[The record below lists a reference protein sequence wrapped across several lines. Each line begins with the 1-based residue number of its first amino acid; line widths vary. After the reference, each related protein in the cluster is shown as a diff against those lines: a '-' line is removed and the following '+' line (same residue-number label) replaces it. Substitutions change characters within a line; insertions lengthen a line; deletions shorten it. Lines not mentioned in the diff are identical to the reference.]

1 MVCYN
6 LCGGEFMKKIAV
18 MTSGGDAPGMNAAI
32 RAVVRSGLHYD
43 MEVYGIYYGY
53 KGLCE
58 GNIKKL
64 SRNDVSR
71 IINRGGTVLGSA
83 RYPEFKD
90 RDVRQKG
97 VEKLQDLGIEALV
110 VIGGDGTYRGAQALS
125 EMGIHTVGLPGTID
139 NDISST
145 DYTIG
150 FMTSL
155 QTVVDSIDKLRDTSM
170 SHVRCSV
177 VEVMGRACGDIALYA
192 GIAGGSEFIITPET
206 GFNKTRLLDAIEHSN
221 KTGKRHAIVVVTENM
236 VNVMDLAKEIEAHT
250 GFETRATVLGHV
262 QRGGDPVAFDRVLAT
277 EMGEYAVDLIASGKS
292 SRAVGLRGMDYVDYD
307 INFALNKK
315 REIPNKRYGLVGRLK

>member
-1 MVCYN
+1 
-6 LCGGEFMKKIAV
+6 
-18 MTSGGDAPGMNAAI
+18 MNAAI
-32 RAVVRSGLHYD
+32 RAVVRTGLHYD
-43 MEVYGIYYGY
+43 LEVYGIYHGY

-64 SRNDVSR
+64 TRNDVTR

-83 RYPEFKD
+83 RYPEFAQ
-90 RDVRQKG
+90 REVREVGIKQLDK
-97 VEKLQDLGIEALV
+97 LGIEAV
-110 VIGGDGTYRGAQALS
+110 IVIGGDGTYRGAQALS
-125 EMGIHTVGLPGTID
+125 EMGVPCVGLPGTID

-150 FMTSL
+150 FFTSL

-170 SHVRCSV
+170 SHKRCSV
-177 VEVMGRACGDIALYA
+177 VEVMGRYCGDLALYA

-206 GFNKTRLLDAIEHSN
+206 GFNKERLLDAIEQSN
-221 KTGKRHAIVVVTENM
+221 KSGKRHAIVVVTEHM
-236 VNVMDLAKEIEAHT
+236 VDVMALAIEIEEKT

-262 QRGGDPVAFDRVLAT
+262 QRGGNPVSMDRVLAT
-277 EMGEYAVDLIASGKS
+277 EMGEYAVELLVHGKS
-292 SRAVGLRGMDYVDYD
+292 GRAVGLKGMDYVDYD

>member
-1 MVCYN
+1 MTNV
-6 LCGGEFMKKIAV
+6 KKIAV

-32 RAVVRSGLHYD
+32 RAVVRSGQHYG

-64 SRNDVSR
+64 ERNDVSR
-71 IINRGGTVLGSA
+71 IISRGGTVLGSA
-83 RYPEFKD
+83 RFPEFKD
-90 RDVRQKG
+90 RNTRQQA
-97 VEKLQDLGIEALV
+97 VDRLQDLGIEAVV
-110 VIGGDGTYRGAQALS
+110 VIGGDGTYRGAQALN
-125 EMGIHTVGLPGTID
+125 EMGIKTIGLPGTID

-155 QTVVDSIDKLRDTSM
+155 QTAVDSIDKLRDTSM

-177 VEVMGRACGDIALYA
+177 VEVMGRHCGDIALYA
-192 GIAGGSEFIITPET
+192 GIAGGSEFIVTPET
-206 GFNKTRLLDAIEHSN
+206 GFDKARLLNAIKDSN
-221 KTGKRHAIVVVTENM
+221 KSGKRHAIVVVTEKLTD
-236 VNVMDLAKEIEAHT
+236 VTKLAEDIESHT

-277 EMGEYAVDLIASGKS
+277 EMGEYAVELLAQGKGG
-292 SRAVGLRGMDYVDYD
+292 RAVGLRGMDYVDYD

>member
-1 MVCYN
+1 MR
-6 LCGGEFMKKIAV
+6 KIAV

-32 RAVVRSGLHYD
+32 RAVVRSGLHYN
-43 MEVYGIYYGY
+43 MEVYGIYFGY

-71 IINRGGTVLGSA
+71 IINRGGTILGSA
-83 RYPEFKD
+83 RYPQFKD
-90 RDVRQKG
+90 KEVRKKA
-97 VEKLQDLGIEALV
+97 VEQLKEMGIEAVV
-110 VIGGDGTYRGAQALS
+110 VIGGDGTYRGAMALA
-125 EMGIHTVGLPGTID
+125 EMGIRTIGLPGTID

-177 VEVMGRACGDIALYA
+177 VEVMGRYCGDIALYS

-206 GFNKTRLLDAIEHSN
+206 GLDKELLLEAIRHSN
-221 KTGKRHAIVVVTENM
+221 KTGKRHAIVVITEHM
-236 VNVMDLAKEIEAHT
+236 TDVHKLAEEIENHT

-262 QRGGDPVAFDRVLAT
+262 QRGGSPVAFDRVLAT
-277 EMGEYAVDLIASGKS
+277 EMGEYAVELIYEGKGA
-292 SRAVGLRGMDYVDYD
+292 RAVGMRGMDYVDYD
-307 INFALNKK
+307 IKYALNKK

>member
-1 MVCYN
+1 
-6 LCGGEFMKKIAV
+6 

-43 MEVYGIYYGY
+43 MEVYGVYFGY

-83 RYPEFKD
+83 RYPEFKEK
-90 RDVRQKG
+90 DVRQKG
-97 VEKLQDLGIEALV
+97 VDKLQDLGIEALV

-125 EMGIHTVGLPGTID
+125 EMGIRTIGLPGTID

-177 VEVMGRACGDIALYA
+177 VEVMGRSCGDIALYA

-206 GFNKTRLLDAIEHSN
+206 GFDKKRLLDAIEHSN

-236 VNVMDLAKEIEAHT
+236 VNVIDLAREIEDHT

-315 REIPNKRYGLVGRLK
+315 RDIPNKRYGLVGRLK